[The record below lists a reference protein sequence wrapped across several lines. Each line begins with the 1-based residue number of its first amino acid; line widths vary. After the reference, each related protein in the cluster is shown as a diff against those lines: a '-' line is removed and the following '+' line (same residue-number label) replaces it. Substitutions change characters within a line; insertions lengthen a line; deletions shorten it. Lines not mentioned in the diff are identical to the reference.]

1 MRQLVHSLRK
11 HPYLCLPPVEK
22 WNDLWFFDEWVIS
35 YCDIY
40 EGQCYQG
47 REVLDCELS
56 LISARDKNA
65 TKYIHMYSTRFC
77 GCNPS
82 RTLCPRD
89 KRNNHGSALTAVIT
103 MEGHKSI
110 RRTYLMTTYRSM
122 LYNHYIVIGGKQF
135 WVHNNSTLLQY
146 IAGIFPA
153 TGHPFIG

>member
-1 MRQLVHSLRK
+1 MAQKPFCSKIKCDNWFFPSQNIPTSASPLG
-11 HPYLCLPPVEK
+11 
-22 WNDLWFFDEWVIS
+22 NDLWFFDERVIR

-40 EGQCYQG
+40 EGQCYQW

-56 LISARDKNA
+56 LISARDINA
-65 TKYIHMYSTRFC
+65 AKYIHIYSTRFC

-89 KRNNHGSALTAVIT
+89 KRNNHISALTAVIT

-122 LYNHYIVIGGKQF
+122 LYNHYIMIGGKQF
-135 WVHNNSTLLQY
+135 WVHNNSTLLRS
-146 IAGIFPA
+146 
-153 TGHPFIG
+153 